1 MATFTRECL
10 SPGGT
15 QGNGIGIVVNGT
27 TETDIHECNDNATT
41 TYHEV
46 HLWAT
51 NIGTSAHTLI
61 LLVGG
66 EDGAAAA
73 VAQQKN
79 FIIQPNETLYVSP
92 GFTLRGVNGTH
103 VEIQAKLATNTNNE
117 VIIHGHVNKI
127 DQS

>member
-1 MATFTRECL
+1 MATFSRACL

-15 QGNGIGIVVNGT
+15 EGDGIGIVVNGT
-27 TETDIHECNDNATT
+27 TETDIHECNTT
-41 TYHEV
+41 TTTIYHEV

-51 NIGTSAHTLI
+51 NIGTSAHTLK

-66 EDGAAAA
+66 DDGASAA

-79 FIIQPNETLYVSP
+79 YIIQPDETLYVSP
-92 GFTLRGVNGTH
+92 GFTLRGASTN
-103 VEIQAKLATNTNNE
+103 VEIQAVLASNDNNE
-117 VIIHGHVNKI
+117 VIIHGHVNVI

>member
-1 MATFTRECL
+1 MATFTRACL

-15 QGNGIGIVVNGT
+15 EGNGIGIVVNGT
-27 TETDIHECNDNATT
+27 TETDIHEHNTDTGSI
-41 TYHEV
+41 YHEV

-66 EDGAAAA
+66 EDNAAAA

-79 FIIQPNETLYVSP
+79 FVIQPNETLYVSP
-92 GFTLRGVNGTH
+92 GFTLKAANPN

-117 VIIHGHVNKI
+117 VVIHGHVNVI
-127 DQS
+127 DQR

>member
-10 SPGGT
+10 SPGAT

-27 TETDIHECNDNATT
+27 TETDIHECNTATDT
-41 TYHEV
+41 IYHEV

-66 EDGAAAA
+66 EDNAAAA

-92 GFTLRGVNGTH
+92 GFTIRGASTH

-117 VIIHGHVNKI
+117 VVIHGHVNVI
-127 DQS
+127 NQS

>member
-1 MATFTRECL
+1 MATFSRACL

-15 QGNGIGIVVNGT
+15 EGNGIGIVVNGT
-27 TETDIHECNDNATT
+27 TETDIHECNTSTASI
-41 TYHEV
+41 YHEV

-51 NIGTSAHTLI
+51 NIGTSAHTLK

-66 EDGAAAA
+66 DDGASAA

-79 FIIQPNETLYVSP
+79 YIIQPDETLYVSP
-92 GFTLRGVNGTH
+92 GFTLRGASTN
-103 VEIQAKLATNTNNE
+103 VEIQAVLASNDNNE
-117 VIIHGHVNKI
+117 VIIHGHVNVI

>member
-15 QGNGIGIVVNGT
+15 QGDGIGIVVNGT
-27 TETDIHECNDNATT
+27 TETDIHECNTTTTT

-66 EDGAAAA
+66 ADGAGAA

-79 FIIQPNETLYVSP
+79 FTIQPNETLYVSP
-92 GFTLRGVNGTH
+92 GFTLRGASTN

-117 VIIHGHVNKI
+117 VVIHGHVNVI

>member
-1 MATFTRECL
+1 MATFSRASL

-15 QGNGIGIVVNGT
+15 EGDGIGIVVNGT
-27 TETDIHECNDNATT
+27 TETDIHECNTT
-41 TYHEV
+41 TTTIYHEV

-51 NIGTSAHTLI
+51 NIGTSAHTLK

-66 EDGAAAA
+66 ADGAGAA

-79 FIIQPNETLYVSP
+79 YDIQPTETLYVAP
-92 GFTLRGVNGTH
+92 GFTLRGASTN
-103 VEIQAKLATNTNNE
+103 VEIQAVLVSNTNNE
-117 VIIHGHVNKI
+117 VIIHGHVNVI